1 MALRSAA
8 VSRDEHIEGPLP
20 TTGGFAALGPAD
32 VVPVL
37 RGPFLRGALLSFLA
51 LGAVLALVAPSAAE
65 LPPVATEMGGAVDLS
80 LIGGLAFLGLFNGLL
95 FASTRQVSYLL
106 YCGYGLST
114 ALVYAT
120 YFGAPAAA
128 LGLDALALRLQ
139 VNHLAAGATL
149 SFALGFVLSFLR
161 VGRRRPRLNAR
172 VAGASVGVGLFA
184 LGVLP
189 FFAAPVRENVLA
201 IPALVLPV
209 LALALG
215 VDARRKGFRA
225 SRAYLAA
232 WTPLLIVVVLDATEV
247 VAEVDLG
254 VTGRVVLLTN
264 LFEML
269 LLALGL
275 TERIRVEVAQR
286 ERAHFLHVEA
296 LERAIEE
303 ERKLGPYTLEGKI
316 GEGGMGEVYRAQH
329 ALLRRPTAVKLIR
342 AERVDPETL
351 RRFEREVRTTSRLT
365 HPNTVTV
372 YDYGRTPDGIFYY
385 AMELLEGA
393 TLRQI
398 VELTGPLA
406 PGRVAH
412 ILAMVAS
419 ALAEAHAIDL
429 IHRDVK
435 PSNIILTTQG
445 GVPDVAKVVD
455 FGLVKELSPDPEHP
469 ELSEHAVLAGTPL
482 YMAPELTKNP
492 SRPGPA
498 SDLYALGAVG
508 YFLLTGDHLFGGGS
522 VFEILLRHV
531 QKSAPSPSA
540 ARGEE
545 LPPELEALVLALL
558 AKDPAERPQDA
569 AQVAAELQA
578 MPCAAGWTEQD
589 AAMWWERHGPV
600 LRVATDDGLPVPPG
614 AEESTRPLIV
624 RR

>member
-1 MALRSAA
+1 M
-8 VSRDEHIEGPLP
+8 
-20 TTGGFAALGPAD
+20 
-32 VVPVL
+32 
-37 RGPFLRGALLSFLA
+37 
-51 LGAVLALVAPSAAE
+51 
-65 LPPVATEMGGAVDLS
+65 
-80 LIGGLAFLGLFNGLL
+80 
-95 FASTRQVSYLL
+95 
-106 YCGYGLST
+106 
-114 ALVYAT
+114 
-120 YFGAPAAA
+120 
-128 LGLDALALRLQ
+128 
-139 VNHLAAGATL
+139 
-149 SFALGFVLSFLR
+149 
-161 VGRRRPRLNAR
+161 
-172 VAGASVGVGLFA
+172 
-184 LGVLP
+184 
-189 FFAAPVRENVLA
+189 
-201 IPALVLPV
+201 
-209 LALALG
+209 
-215 VDARRKGFRA
+215 
-225 SRAYLAA
+225 
-232 WTPLLIVVVLDATEV
+232 
-247 VAEVDLG
+247 
-254 VTGRVVLLTN
+254 
-264 LFEML
+264 
-269 LLALGL
+269 
-275 TERIRVEVAQR
+275 
-286 ERAHFLHVEA
+286 
-296 LERAIEE
+296 
-303 ERKLGPYTLEGKI
+303 
-316 GEGGMGEVYRAQH
+316 
-329 ALLRRPTAVKLIR
+329 
-342 AERVDPETL
+342 
-351 RRFEREVRTTSRLT
+351 
-365 HPNTVTV
+365 
-372 YDYGRTPDGIFYY
+372 
-385 AMELLEGA
+385 
-393 TLRQI
+393 
-398 VELTGPLA
+398 
-406 PGRVAH
+406 
-412 ILAMVAS
+412 AS